1 MTNNSRDVIVVGG
14 GIIGCLTAYLLAR
27 RGLRVTLLEADAVGS
42 HASGFAFGE
51 LGVLEGA
58 GIPDPLLE
66 FSLWSMRRHKLLAAE
81 LQEASGVDYQF
92 QVHDRLKLAFDEGQA
107 LAYQQDLTW
116 QQNVEGFQLQW
127 LGPEEV
133 VKVEPMANPD
143 NLGAVHVQGGASVEP
158 YRYTLAAAQAGE
170 NAGVEILLRR
180 ATGLMAKSE
189 RCLGVTFQGGSIE
202 AGMVVLAMGPWTGD
216 ASSWCRFK
224 VPVSPLKGQILRLQ
238 HDGRPIKT
246 SLHWNGSS
254 VATKPD
260 GLTWAGTTEEDVGF
274 DEEVTAEAREN
285 IMGDLL
291 KMAPLLSESRLVRQT
306 ACLRPLSVDEL
317 PIVGK
322 VPGWSNLFIGT
333 GAGREGIWWSASMSY
348 GLVNMMLDGQ
358 TEVPGLQFL
367 DPGRFPQ
374 D

>member
-1 MTNNSRDVIVVGG
+1 
-14 GIIGCLTAYLLAR
+14 
-27 RGLRVTLLEADAVGS
+27 
-42 HASGFAFGE
+42 
-51 LGVLEGA
+51 
-58 GIPDPLLE
+58 
-66 FSLWSMRRHKLLAAE
+66 MRRHKLLAAE
-81 LQEASGVDYQF
+81 LQEASGADYQF
-92 QVHDRLKLAFDEGQA
+92 QVHGRLKLAFDEGQA
-107 LAYQQDLTW
+107 LAYQQDLKW

-143 NLGAVHVQGGASVEP
+143 NLGAAHLQGGASVEP

-202 AGMVVLAMGPWTGD
+202 AGMVVLAMGPWTGG
-216 ASSWCRFK
+216 ASSWCRFN

-238 HDGRPIKT
+238 HDGPPINT

-254 VATKPD
+254 VATKAD

-285 IMGDLL
+285 IMSDLL
-291 KMAPLLSESRLVRQT
+291 KMAPSLSESQLVRQT

-348 GLVNMMLDGQ
+348 GLVDLMLDSQ

-374 D
+374 N